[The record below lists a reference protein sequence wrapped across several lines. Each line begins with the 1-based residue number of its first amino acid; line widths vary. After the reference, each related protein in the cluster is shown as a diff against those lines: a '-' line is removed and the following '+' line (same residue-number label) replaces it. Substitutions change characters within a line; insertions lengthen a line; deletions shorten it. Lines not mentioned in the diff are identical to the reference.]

1 MLYNRLIRIRQEL
14 DSMSSKKNLF
24 NEGVQVKLDRIESNY
39 NKLVELNCDYILSRS
54 NYKVFKAMERFTKNK
69 ENKDG
74 EETNWG
80 FIEII

>member
-14 DSMSSKKNLF
+14 DSMSSNKNLF

-54 NYKVFKAMERFTKNK
+54 NYKVFKAMERFRKSK

>member
-1 MLYNRLIRIRQEL
+1 MLYNKLIRIRQEL
-14 DSMSSKKNLF
+14 DSMSSNKNLF
-24 NEGVQVKLDRIESNY
+24 NKGVQVKLDRIESNY
-39 NKLVELNCDYILSRS
+39 NKAVELNCDYILSRS
-54 NYKVFKAMERFTKNK
+54 NYKVFKAMERFRKNK

>member
-54 NYKVFKAMERFTKNK
+54 NYKVFKAMERFRKNK

>member
-1 MLYNRLIRIRQEL
+1 MLYSRLIRIRQEL
-14 DSMSSKKNLF
+14 DSMSSNKSSF

-39 NKLVELNCDYILSRS
+39 NKAVELNCDYILSRS
-54 NYKVFKAMERFTKNK
+54 NYKVFKAMERFRKNK

>member
-1 MLYNRLIRIRQEL
+1 MLYNKLIRIRQEL
-14 DSMSSKKNLF
+14 DSMSSNKNLF
-24 NEGVQVKLDRIESNY
+24 NKGVQVKLDRIESNY
-39 NKLVELNCDYILSRS
+39 NKVVELNCDYILSRS
-54 NYKVFKAMERFTKNK
+54 NYKVFKAMERFRKNK

>member
-1 MLYNRLIRIRQEL
+1 MLYSKLIRIRQEL
-14 DSMSSKKNLF
+14 DSMSSNKSSF

-39 NKLVELNCDYILSRS
+39 NKAVELNCDYILSRS
-54 NYKVFKAMERFTKNK
+54 NYKVFKAMERFRKNK

>member
-1 MLYNRLIRIRQEL
+1 MLYNKLIRIRQEL
-14 DSMSSKKNLF
+14 DSMFSNKNLF

-54 NYKVFKAMERFTKNK
+54 NYKVFKAMERFRKNK

>member
-1 MLYNRLIRIRQEL
+1 MLYNKLIRIRQEL
-14 DSMSSKKNLF
+14 DSMSSNKNLF

-39 NKLVELNCDYILSRS
+39 NKVVELNCDYILSRS
-54 NYKVFKAMERFTKNK
+54 NYKVFKAMERFRKNK

>member
-1 MLYNRLIRIRQEL
+1 MLYNRLIRMREEL
-14 DSMSSKKNLF
+14 DSMSSNKNLF

-54 NYKVFKAMERFTKNK
+54 NYKVFKAMERFRKNK

>member
-1 MLYNRLIRIRQEL
+1 MLYSKLIRIRQEL
-14 DSMSSKKNLF
+14 DSMSSNKSLF
-24 NEGVQVKLDRIESNY
+24 NKGVQVKLDRIESNY
-39 NKLVELNCDYILSRS
+39 NKAVELNCDYILSRS
-54 NYKVFKAMERFTKNK
+54 NYKVFKAMERFRKNK

>member
-54 NYKVFKAMERFTKNK
+54 NYKVFKAMERFRKSK

>member
-14 DSMSSKKNLF
+14 DSMSSNKNLF

-54 NYKVFKAMERFTKNK
+54 NYKVFKAMERFRKNK

>member
-54 NYKVFKAMERFTKNK
+54 NYKVFKAMERFRKNK

-74 EETNWG
+74 EATNWG

>member
-54 NYKVFKAMERFTKNK
+54 NYKVFKAMERFRKNK

-74 EETNWG
+74 EATNSG

>member
-14 DSMSSKKNLF
+14 DSMSSNKNLF

-39 NKLVELNCDYILSRS
+39 NKVVELNCDYILSRS
-54 NYKVFKAMERFTKNK
+54 NYKVFKAMERFRKNK